1 MYDEKVLCERYVKC
15 RREINCA
22 AYYCGG
28 EVRVS
33 QCEEAFSSG
42 GLLSFDDKYAGGG
55 KSVIPADIPQEI
67 SEKVQ
72 NVVRLV
78 YSSLD
83 MRGIVRFDFILEGEE
98 LYLSEVNTVPGSLA
112 WYLFAPSLKKF
123 YPVLKNVIS
132 QAVSDIANGK
142 QKLLLKTGILA
153 SVPSCGVKSK

>member
-1 MYDEKVLCERYVKC
+1 M
-15 RREINCA
+15 
-22 AYYCGG
+22 
-28 EVRVS
+28 
-33 QCEEAFSSG
+33 
-42 GLLSFDDKYAGGG
+42 
-55 KSVIPADIPQEI
+55 
-67 SEKVQ
+67 
-72 NVVRLV
+72 RLI

-132 QAVSDIANGK
+132 QAVADSANGK